1 MSFVARKRVFLATRY
16 RGPGFQVDGVGR
28 VRTLPELGILLNAD
42 PTLNVAMLGDYDAE
56 ADGVFAASPLGT
68 TAATTYKGDF
78 DGRGH
83 RLGGFRLVDDDPTPG
98 IEDGLF
104 GNVGDN
110 SGVGW
115 VHDLTLSVDIR
126 QLHWERT
133 TRDSAGRYLLGT
145 TVGGAVASLRGTLER
160 VTINGRVYGSGSGGQ
175 FGGLVGRNEQ
185 WPAKAIASVT
195 KGNPTIIQTTVPHG
209 IPTGQWACVANAG
222 GMPALNSRQGNVSR
236 LYTVTSLGASTL
248 SIDIDSS
255 GFPDYT
261 SGGVIMGA
269 GTVRQCRTNA
279 RVEVSPYNYNSYFSI
294 LVASNRG
301 LLEYCQDSR
310 RAESVIPR
318 TTVPNPP
325 TAAYTAGW
333 TGKASISGDVLTVTE
348 TSLGAMAVG
357 LDIFAPNTVPGT
369 VVASGTQVTADLGG
383 GSWRV
388 SIAQAV
394 TSRDLLAASG
404 APGTYLATGQW
415 AANMAGD
422 NGLPAVGDSPTAIV
436 RYNKSY
442 ADLRNAD
449 NVNSANLTG
458 AIVAYQGDGIA
469 YGNEAYG
476 KIEGASSVSGGIGFN
491 ALSSSA
497 HYANLSACE
506 VIALGGNA
514 GGNAGQD
521 YGASNDNIA
530 WGKVTG
536 LDAVGV
542 SIGLMR
548 GTAVATR
555 LCAFGNAVGRVGVGS
570 LIGQALTGASLDESL
585 CFGVA
590 TGTSKVGAIGNRGT
604 GVTISDVYFD
614 IDSTGSAI
622 GVGSGESTGVTGLSD
637 AALVAGLPSGFDS
650 LKWSRGVITPNY
662 PIPTAAPV
670 PPNPTVNLNPPPS
683 LAIVGHATSIDS
695 TTIDLSSVSIQAG
708 DYCVLWN
715 FAQNTTTTAPS
726 LVAPSGFTLSIQQFS
741 SNTHGS
747 RISQYVKQLAGTETT
762 ISGIATGTRGRGMIA
777 LIVRGSGADLAST
790 WTRLN
795 ARVAIDGAAGGNAV
809 QSMGAGTSPCI
820 VVGCAIYDS
829 GTPPANQISL
839 GDDEVIEIASA
850 ITPSLVMRVSY
861 KIKNTGAAA
870 STFTGD
876 TNAGGVAVT
885 CVNVSYAP

>member
-1 MSFVARKRVFLATRY
+1 VSFIGRKRVFLATRY
-16 RGPGFQVDGVGR
+16 RGPGFEVDGVGR
-28 VRTLPELGILLNAD
+28 VRTLPELGLVLNAD
-42 PTLNVAMLGDYDAE
+42 PTLDVVLLGNYDAE

-68 TAATTYKGDF
+68 TAATTYTGDF

-83 RLGGFRLVDDDPTPG
+83 RLGGFRLVDNDPTPG

-110 SGVGW
+110 SGVGR

-145 TVGGAVASLRGTLER
+145 TVGGAVASLRGTLEG
-160 VTINGRVYGSGSGGQ
+160 VTINGRIYGSGSGGQ

-185 WPAKAIASVT
+185 WPSKAIAAVT
-195 KGNPTIIQTTVPHG
+195 KGNPTIIQTSTAHG
-209 IPTGQWACVANAG
+209 IPTGQWICLKSMG
-222 GMPALNSRQGNVSR
+222 GMPTLDSRQGNLIR
-236 LYTVTSLGASTL
+236 TYTVTALTSTTFA
-248 SIDIDSS
+248 IDFDST
-255 GFPDYT
+255 GLPDYT
-261 SGGVIMGA
+261 GGGLVMGA
-269 GTVRQCRTNA
+269 GTVRTCKTNA
-279 RVEVSPYNYNSYFSI
+279 RVELSPYNYNSYFSI

-301 LLEYCQDSR
+301 LLEYCEDSR

-333 TGKASISGDVLTVTE
+333 TGAASISGTTLTVTE

-357 LDIFAPNTVPGT
+357 LNIFAPNTVAGT
-369 VVASGTQVTADLGG
+369 VVAANTVVTADLGG
-383 GSWRV
+383 GNWQV
-388 SIAQAV
+388 SGVSQTV
-394 TSRDLLAASG
+394 SSRDLLAASG

-415 AANMAGD
+415 AANIAGD
-422 NGLPAVGDSPTAIV
+422 NGLPAVGDSPTAVV

-458 AIVAYQGDGIA
+458 GIVAYQGDGIA
-469 YGNEAYG
+469 YGNESYG
-476 KIEGASSVSGGIGFN
+476 KIQGASSVAGTIGFN

-530 WGKVTG
+530 AGTVTG
-536 LDAVGV
+536 TTAVGT
-542 SIGLMR
+542 SIGLLR
-548 GTAVATR
+548 GTAVAAR
-555 LCAFGNAVGRVGVGS
+555 LCAFGNAVGTVGVGS

-585 CFGVA
+585 CFGTA

-604 GVTISDVYFD
+604 GVTITDVYFD

-622 GVGSGESTGVTGLSD
+622 GVGSGESTGVSGLSD
-637 AALVAGLPSGFDS
+637 TALLAGLPSGFDS
-650 LKWSRGVITPNY
+650 GKWSRGVITPNY
-662 PIPTAAPV
+662 PVPTAAPT

-683 LAIVGHATSIDS
+683 LAVVGHATSIDS
-695 TTIDLSSVSIQAG
+695 TSITLPTDIQAG
-708 DYCVLWN
+708 DYCILWN

-741 SNTHGS
+741 TATHGC
-747 RISQYVKQLAGTETT
+747 RITQYVKQLSGTETT
-762 ISGIATGTRGRGMIA
+762 ISGISTGTRGRGMIA
-777 LIVRGSGADLAST
+777 LIVRGSKATLAST

-795 ARVAIDGAAGGNAV
+795 ARVAIDGAAGGNAA

-820 VVGCAIYDS
+820 VVGCAVYDA

-839 GDDEVIEIASA
+839 GDDEVIEIASG

-876 TNAGGVAVT
+876 TDAGGVAVT